1 METYSEKL
9 NELLPK
15 AKNSKNKSAKNEAA
29 LILIESFSKN
39 KDYNTV
45 VDWLVKFPHSV
56 CETFFKQYKMTD
68 NEAECFLNAFK
79 KNQCFNK
86 KNNVTVFNRG
96 LVLCEAFLRNN
107 INKTITAELSASVI
121 FYGKLDNGFSAKL
134 IEYFQKYIKDKGQL
148 DNFISL
154 LDALKN
160 KADKDMILSFLAD
173 VEKSENQNT
182 SNASTNLNSE
192 NASVAKAENKKIT
205 EQHVSNKKPLTDNSL
220 PKNTAIQHQL
230 MVDQLRN
237 ISKTLVE
244 QVNNL
249 TNTNSIIST
258 LKTAVE
264 NGKNA
269 ITAKEAEIIRL
280 NQELEY
286 CKQRCSSLIVEK
298 AELEEKISNQSSE
311 MANLNERLKTAF
323 QMDTLSKNQ
332 ELETLFKNV
341 SDALKAEY
349 DEYCSSDTTFNEDN
363 FQANYAS
370 LQRIFK
376 ILKRFGFNFE

>member
-15 AKNSKNKSAKNEAA
+15 AKNSKNKSAKNEAV

-134 IEYFQKYIKDKGQL
+134 IEYFQKYINDKGQL

-173 VEKSENQNT
+173 VEKN
-182 SNASTNLNSE
+182 
-192 NASVAKAENKKIT
+192 ENKEARNESNPNWQNSLVDKTENENIT
-205 EQHVSNKKPLTDNSL
+205 EQHVSNKKSLTDNSL
-220 PKNTAIQHQL
+220 PKKTAIQHQL
-230 MVDQLRN
+230 MIDQLRN

-269 ITAKEAEIIRL
+269 IAAKEVEIIRL
-280 NQELEY
+280 NQELEG
-286 CKQRCSSLIVEK
+286 CKQRCSSLIAEK
-298 AELEEKISNQSSE
+298 AELEEKMSNQSSE
-311 MANLNERLKTAF
+311 IANLNERLKTAF

-332 ELETLFKNV
+332 EIETLFKNV

>member
-15 AKNSKNKSAKNEAA
+15 AKNSKNKRAKNEAA
-29 LILIESFSKN
+29 LILIELFSEN
-39 KDYNTV
+39 KDYNTIV
-45 VDWLVKFPHSV
+45 NWFVKFPHSV
-56 CETFFKQYKMTD
+56 CEEFFKQYRITD
-68 NEAECFLNAFK
+68 DEAECFLNAFK
-79 KNQCFNK
+79 KNKCFNK

-96 LVLCEAFLRNN
+96 LVLCEAFLRYN
-107 INKTITAELSASVI
+107 INKSITAELSASVI
-121 FYGKLDNGFSAKL
+121 FNGKLDNGFSAKMV
-134 IEYFQKYIKDKGQL
+134 EYFQKYIRDKGQL

-154 LDALKN
+154 LDTLKN

-173 VEKSENQNT
+173 VEKSENKDT
-182 SNASTNLNSE
+182 SNESNSNGQDSSVDKTE
-192 NASVAKAENKKIT
+192 NGNIT
-205 EQHVSNKKPLTDNSL
+205 EKRDLEEKSLPDNSL
-220 PKNTAIQHQL
+220 PKKTAIQHQL
-230 MVDQLRN
+230 VVEQLRN
-237 ISKTLVE
+237 ISQTLVE

-269 ITAKEAEIIRL
+269 IDAKEAEILRL
-280 NQELEY
+280 NQELED
-286 CKQRCSSLIVEK
+286 CKQRRSDLAVEK
-298 AELEEKISNQSSE
+298 AALEEKICKQSSE
-311 MANLNERLKTAF
+311 IANLNERLKTAF

-332 ELETLFKNV
+332 ELETLVKNV
-341 SDALKAEY
+341 SDTLKAEY
-349 DEYCSSDTTFNEDN
+349 DEYCSSDTIFNEDN

>member
-15 AKNSKNKSAKNEAA
+15 AKNSNNKRAKNEAA
-29 LILIESFSKN
+29 LILIELFSEN
-39 KDYNTV
+39 KDYNTIV
-45 VDWLVKFPHSV
+45 NWFVKFPHSV
-56 CETFFKQYKMTD
+56 CEEFFKQYRITD
-68 NEAECFLNAFK
+68 DEAECFLNAFK
-79 KNQCFNK
+79 KNKFFNK

-96 LVLCEAFLRNN
+96 LVLCEAFLRYN
-107 INKTITAELSASVI
+107 INKSITAELSASVI
-121 FYGKLDNGFSAKL
+121 FNGKLDNGFSAKMV
-134 IEYFQKYIKDKGQL
+134 EYFQKYIKDKGQL

-154 LDALKN
+154 LDTLKN

-173 VEKSENQNT
+173 VE
-182 SNASTNLNSE
+182 NSE
-192 NASVAKAENKKIT
+192 NKDISNESNSNGQDSSVDKTENGNIT
-205 EQHVSNKKPLTDNSL
+205 EQRDLEEKSLPDNSL
-220 PKNTAIQHQL
+220 PKKTAIQHKL
-230 MVDQLRN
+230 VVDQLRN
-237 ISKTLVE
+237 ISQTLVE

-269 ITAKEAEIIRL
+269 IAAKEAEILRL
-280 NQELEY
+280 NQELED
-286 CKQRCSSLIVEK
+286 CKQRCSDLAVEK
-298 AELEEKISNQSSE
+298 AALEEKICKQSSE
-311 MANLNERLKTAF
+311 IANLNERLKTAF

-332 ELETLFKNV
+332 ELETLVKNV
-341 SDALKAEY
+341 SDTLKAEY